1 MRRILHAIDSET
13 CGSRKYDE
21 GLATRI
27 VCGFRMLPGHYTGER
42 LEVVL
47 GRGELWRGALMIVAE
62 ESSG

>member
-1 MRRILHAIDSET
+1 MILHAVDSKT
-13 CGSRKYDE
+13 CGSQKYNE

-27 VCGFRMLPGHYTGER
+27 VCGFRMLPGHYTGEC

-47 GRGELWRGALMIVAE
+47 GRGELRRGALTIVAE